1 MEYKVI
7 TREELLNANTYVPF
21 MDKAKFV
28 LACSEKCFDT
38 LNIMA
43 NSKDDSKALPPVYRI
58 GEFAKSRYMMCALAK
73 LYLKDEV
80 GTVDDDEWLMA
91 IDEYDKYA
99 GGHVFEQINKFKS
112 DAELRDICFNLLN
125 DYKDLSRKFDS
136 AINGLLIAM
145 NDPVSRAVAY
155 LATATTPENIQGSME
170 ELEKIK
176 QEMEQLRAA
185 RPDDVNKDEDND

>member
-7 TREELLNANTYVPF
+7 TREELLNANTYVSF
-21 MDKAKFV
+21 MDKFRFV
-28 LACSEKCFDT
+28 NETSEKCFDT

-43 NSKDDSKALPPVYRI
+43 TSGNDSKAIPPVYRA
-58 GEFAKSRYMMCALAK
+58 GEFAKSRYLMCAFAK

-80 GTVDDDEWLMA
+80 GTTDDDEWLMA

-125 DYKDLSRKFDS
+125 DYRDLCRKFET
-136 AINGLLIAM
+136 AVNGLLVAM

-155 LATATTPENIQGSME
+155 LATVTTPESIQESME
-170 ELEKIK
+170 ELEKAKEEISK
-176 QEMEQLRAA
+176 LQHLAQSKESKE
-185 RPDDVNKDEDND
+185 K

>member
-7 TREELLNANTYVPF
+7 TREELLKANTYVPF
-21 MDKAKFV
+21 MEKASFV
-28 LACSEKCFDT
+28 IKNSEKCFDT

-43 NSKDDSKALPPVYRI
+43 NTNDESKAMPPLYRV
-58 GEFAKSRYMMCALAK
+58 GEFAKSRYLMCALAK

-80 GTVDDDEWLMA
+80 GTVDGDEWLMA

-99 GGHVFEQINKFKS
+99 GGHIFEQINKFKS

-125 DYKDLSRKFDS
+125 DYKDLAKKFDS

-145 NDPVSRAVAY
+145 NDPVSRAVSY
-155 LATATTPENIQGSME
+155 LATATTPENIQESMN
-170 ELEKIK
+170 ELEKLK
-176 QEMEQLRAA
+176 GEMDALRAA
-185 RPDDVNKDEDND
+185 RPEFNEDEQKDG